1 MFSAASFGLGILWDA
16 CIAQSVIITETRR
29 ARLLD
34 QDGEGHVRGGPEFLR
49 RLYMTKAVRIACI
62 GECMIELAPAG
73 DGLFKQGFAGDT
85 FNTAA
90 YLTRQFAP
98 EIEVSYITGLGVD
111 PMSEGI
117 RKALEAEGVKTDS
130 VTIVNDKNPGLYMIE
145 NDDTGERFFTYWRN
159 DAAAKKMFA
168 GWSVDKIAALLEQFD
183 VIYFSGITLAIL
195 DDAQRSALF
204 DAISKVK
211 DKVKVGFDPNYRPKL
226 WPDSAVCCAAFERAA
241 SLSDFAL
248 VTADDHV
255 ALWGEA
261 EGLDIAKQWKGY
273 GAGEVVVKEGAS
285 SCLLFTGEDV
295 KNVPPAA
302 KLKPKDTTGAGDSF
316 AAGYLGQRALGG
328 SQEEAAKT
336 AHGVAGQ
343 VIMHPGA
350 IIDKSVWTRVK

>member
-1 MFSAASFGLGILWDA
+1 MIN
-16 CIAQSVIITETRR
+16 
-29 ARLLD
+29 
-34 QDGEGHVRGGPEFLR
+34 
-49 RLYMTKAVRIACI
+49 MTNAVRIACI

-73 DGLFKQGFAGDT
+73 EGLFKQGFAGDT

-90 YLTRQFAP
+90 YLSRQFSP

-117 RKALEAEGVKTDS
+117 RKALENEDILTDS
-130 VTIVNDKNPGLYMIE
+130 VTVVEDKNPGLYMIE

-159 DAAAKKMFA
+159 DAAAKKMFD
-168 GWSVDKIAALLEQFD
+168 GWSADQIAILLGQFD

-195 DDAQRSALF
+195 DDAQRTALF
-204 DAISKVK
+204 DAIAKIK
-211 DKVKVGFDPNYRPKL
+211 GKVKVGFDPNYRPKL
-226 WPDSAVCCAAFERAA
+226 WPDSQICRAVFERAA
-241 SLSDFAL
+241 ALSDFAL

-255 ALWGEA
+255 ALWGQA
-261 EGLDIAKQWKGY
+261 DGLSIAKQWKGY
-273 GAGEVVVKEGAS
+273 GADEVVVKEGAD
-285 SCLLFTGEDV
+285 SCILFAGDDV

-316 AAGYLGQRALGG
+316 AAGYLGKRALGG
-328 SQEEAAKT
+328 APEEAAKT

-350 IIDKSVWTRVK
+350 IIDKSVWTRVN

>member
-1 MFSAASFGLGILWDA
+1 MLVSQKQGVAVISQGGKEHAS
-16 CIAQSVIITETRR
+16 
-29 ARLLD
+29 
-34 QDGEGHVRGGPEFLR
+34 GGPEFLR
-49 RLYMTKAVRIACI
+49 RLYMTKTVRIACI

-90 YLTRQFAP
+90 YLSRQFAP
-98 EIEVSYITGLGVD
+98 QIEVSYITGLGID

-117 RKALEAEGVKTDS
+117 RKALEAEDIKTDS
-130 VTIVNDKNPGLYMIE
+130 VTVVEDKNPGLYMIE
-145 NDDTGERFFTYWRN
+145 NDDSGERFFTYWRN

-168 GWSVDKIAALLEQFD
+168 GWSAARIADLLGQFD

-195 DDAQRSALF
+195 DDAQRAALF
-204 DAISKVK
+204 DAITQVK

-226 WPDSAVCCAAFERAA
+226 WPDSAVCRAAFEKAA
-241 SLSDFAL
+241 SVSDFAL

-261 EGLDIAKQWKGY
+261 DGLAIAKQWKGY

-285 SCLLFTGEDV
+285 SCLLLTGEEV
-295 KNVPPAA
+295 KNVPPTA

-328 SQEEAAKT
+328 SQEEAART

>member
-1 MFSAASFGLGILWDA
+1 
-16 CIAQSVIITETRR
+16 
-29 ARLLD
+29 
-34 QDGEGHVRGGPEFLR
+34 
-49 RLYMTKAVRIACI
+49 MTNAVKIACI

-73 DGLFKQGFAGDT
+73 NGLFKQGFAGDT

-90 YLTRQFAP
+90 YLSRQYSP
-98 EIEVSYITGLGVD
+98 DIEVSYVTGLGKD
-111 PMSEGI
+111 PMSDGI
-117 RKALEAEGVKTDS
+117 RKALEAEDIRTDS
-130 VTIVNDKNPGLYMIE
+130 ITMVEDKNPGLYMIE

-168 GWSVDKIAALLEQFD
+168 GWSIEKIAELLGQFD

-195 DDAQRSALF
+195 DEAQRTALF
-204 DAISKVK
+204 EAIAQLKG
-211 DKVKVGFDPNYRPKL
+211 KVKVGFDPNYRPKL
-226 WPDSAVCCAAFERAA
+226 WPDSDICRAAFERAA
-241 SLSDFAL
+241 SLCDFAL

-261 EGLDIAKQWKGY
+261 DGMAIAKQWKGY
-273 GAGEVVVKEGAS
+273 GAREVVVKEGAS
-285 SCLLFTGEDV
+285 SCILLTDDDV

-316 AAGYLGQRALGG
+316 AAGYLGKRALGG

>member
-1 MFSAASFGLGILWDA
+1 MTTALWLRSCPDLPKGRLTDFKVAGGAWASKGRGT
-16 CIAQSVIITETRR
+16 AQ
-29 ARLLD
+29 
-34 QDGEGHVRGGPEFLR
+34 GGPDSLR
-49 RLYMTKAVRIACI
+49 RLCMTKTVSIACI

-90 YLTRQFAP
+90 YLSRQFSP
-98 EIEVSYITGLGVD
+98 EIKVSYITGLGVD
-111 PMSEGI
+111 PMSQGI
-117 RKALEAEGVKTDS
+117 RKALEAENILTDS
-130 VTIVNDKNPGLYMIE
+130 VTVVEDKNPGLYMIE
-145 NDDTGERFFTYWRN
+145 NDETGERFFTYWRN

-168 GWSVDKIAALLEQFD
+168 DWSADQIADLLKKFD

-195 DDAQRSALF
+195 DDAQRQALF
-204 DAISKVK
+204 DALEKVK
-211 DKVKVGFDPNYRPKL
+211 GTVKVGFDPNYRPKL
-226 WPDSAVCCAAFERAA
+226 WPDSDVCRAAFERAA
-241 SLSDFAL
+241 ALSDFAL

-255 ALWGEA
+255 ALWGDA
-261 EGLDIAKQWKGY
+261 DGLAIARQWRDY
-273 GAGEVVVKEGAS
+273 GASEVVVKEGAS
-285 SCLLFTGEDV
+285 SCLLVTGEEV

-316 AAGYLGQRALGG
+316 AAGYLGARALGA
-328 SQEEAAKT
+328 SQEEAARM